1 MGSHSLATNHHPDCV
16 TRDIRAIIMAVNVF
30 NTSVTNENLSRHEM
44 LAWVNGCLQSQMAK
58 VEELGSG
65 AAYCQLMDMLFPGV
79 IQLKRVKFNSKQEHE
94 NINNFK
100 LLQAAFKK
108 MNVDQAV
115 DVDKLSKQKFQDNFE
130 FLQWYKKFFD
140 ANYSGYEYNAL
151 EARGGAQLGL
161 GRSGGKIPS
170 NIAGPKRTTNGI
182 KPTSSSGGGR
192 TPLKPLNNR
201 DTGKNTEK
209 IDDLTLQ
216 VEELKMSIDGL
227 EKERDFYFAK
237 LRDIEVLV
245 QEFADSEEDT
255 TGDKA
260 LAQRLLDILYAT
272 EDGFAVPADGAAEEF

>member
-1 MGSHSLATNHHPDCV
+1 
-16 TRDIRAIIMAVNVF
+16 MAVNVF

-44 LAWVNGCLQSQMAK
+44 LAWVNGCLQSQMGK
-58 VEELGSG
+58 IEEMGSG

-140 ANYSGYEYNAL
+140 ANYSGYEYNAQ
-151 EARGGAQLGL
+151 EARGGVQLGH
-161 GRSGGKIPS
+161 GKSGGKIQS
-170 NIAGPKRTTNGI
+170 NIAGPRRATNGI
-182 KPTSSSGGGR
+182 KPASSTGGR

-201 DTGKNTEK
+201 NTGKSAEK
-209 IDDLTLQ
+209 VDDLTLQ

-245 QEFADSEEDT
+245 QEFADSEEDKD
-255 TGDKA
+255 GDKA
-260 LAQRLLDILYAT
+260 LAQRLLNILYAT

>member
-1 MGSHSLATNHHPDCV
+1 
-16 TRDIRAIIMAVNVF
+16 MAVNVF

-44 LAWVNGCLQSQMAK
+44 LAWVNGSLQSQMAK
-58 VEELGSG
+58 IEELGSG

-79 IQLKRVKFNSKQEHE
+79 IQLKRVKFNSKLEHE

-100 LLQAAFKK
+100 LLQASFKK

-130 FLQWYKKFFD
+130 FLQWFKKFFD

-161 GRSGGKIPS
+161 GRSGKIPS
-170 NIAGPKRTTNGI
+170 NIAGPKRATNVVRAA
-182 KPTSSSGGGR
+182 PSGGR

-201 DTGKNTEK
+201 NTANGKNEK
-209 IDDLTLQ
+209 VDDLTIQ
-216 VEELKMSIDGL
+216 IEELKLSIDGL

-245 QEFADSEEDT
+245 QEYADSEEEDKVE
-255 TGDKA
+255 DKA

-272 EDGFAVPADGAAEEF
+272 EDGFAVPDGANEEF